1 MKKNKIIIIA
11 LLIILPLI
19 LLFFIKNI
27 NNTEVLSRKSINIIE
42 EVYSPDKTYKCT
54 IFKDNGNLTTS
65 DNMRVS
71 LTKYNK
77 NKIYDSDIIFLG
89 NRVQNISVKWINN
102 KKLSISYE
110 DSEFVDVIKQVV
122 NKSDINIEYKKIN

>member
-42 EVYSPDKTYKCT
+42 EDYSPDKTNKCT